1 MRNNRW
7 TRVVVLTLYI
17 LFALIPLYWML
28 SISLRTNEETMSAF
42 AIWPH
47 HVTFD
52 NYKVIF
58 TQVVPTKPGLKRIAV
73 ATPIPHFTDTLRE
86 LTQDHATI
94 EHVFDF

>member
-7 TRVVVLTLYI
+7 MRVVVLTVYI

-58 TQVVPTKPGLKRIAV
+58 TDPSWYWGYINSIIYVLMNTVM
-73 ATPIPHFTDTLRE
+73 
-86 LTQDHATI
+86 
-94 EHVFDF
+94 